1 MSSWSKNRKSL
12 YGGSVIVALLV
23 LIIVPLYLNLYKAP
37 TCFDNIQNG
46 TEQDVDCGGSC
57 EKLCQNSFFS
67 PLVKWTRFEKV
78 APGIYNEAAYII
90 NPNTEGEA
98 VRVPY
103 HIALYDDK
111 GVIITDKNGF
121 VTLPPH
127 RNTLAFQGNVSVG
140 SRIPAKA
147 LFEFTGVPNWH
158 KKSDPL
164 SKLTI
169 TEKKY
174 VDDTSGSTFSV
185 LLNNEGIMPLQNI
198 SVYVVLSDK
207 DGNALGFSKTAID
220 EILANRSAIAP
231 FTWPLNREGQVISQ
245 EVLPVI
251 E

>member
-12 YGGSVIVALLV
+12 YGGGVVAFLLLV
-23 LIIVPLYLNLYKAP
+23 TIVPLYLHFYKAP
-37 TCFDNIQNG
+37 TCFDNVLNG
-46 TEQDVDCGGSC
+46 NEQGIDCGGSC

-98 VRVPY
+98 ARIPY
-103 HIALYDDK
+103 RITLYDDK
-111 GVIITDKNGF
+111 GVMIIEKTGF

-140 SRIPAKA
+140 SRIPARA
-147 LFEFTGVPNWH
+147 LFEFMGTPVWY
-158 KKSDPL
+158 KKTDPL
-164 SKLTI
+164 SKLTVS
-169 TEKKY
+169 EKKY
-174 VDDTSGSTFSV
+174 VDDSSGSTFSV
-185 LLNNEGIMPLQNI
+185 LLNNEGILPLRNI
-198 SVYVVLSDK
+198 SVYVILSDK

-220 EILANRSAIAP
+220 EILANHSSIAP
-231 FTWPLNREGQVISQ
+231 FTWPLNREGQVISE